1 MLNLNFKPF
10 PEITT
15 ERLLLRKMT
24 KQDAEEMFFLRSDEN
39 VMKYI
44 DRPRAASMQD
54 ARGFPGS
61 CRKIVWMPTKA
72 FRGELR

>member
-1 MLNLNFKPF
+1 MLNLNFTPF

-54 ARGFPGS
+54 ARDFLDLVNKS
-61 CRKIVWMPTKA
+61 WMPMMA
-72 FRGELR
+72 FRGELL